1 MPEPVKPRA
10 PDLADPPAAE
20 LAGGS
25 ADLAG
30 SPAELDGAAPEGRPE
45 EGRPEEGRPEEGRP
59 EEERPVSDAR
69 SPVDLARVAWL
80 LTVATLLTGTVIL
93 AIRGDVG
100 YAIVAA
106 AVAASAAIN
115 LF

>member
-10 PDLADPPAAE
+10 ADLADPPEAD
-20 LAGGS
+20 LAGGP

-45 EGRPEEGRPEEGRP
+45 EEGSEERPEEERP
-59 EEERPVSDAR
+59 EEERPVSEAR
-69 SPVDLARVAWL
+69 SPVDLARLAWL
-80 LTVATLLTGTVIL
+80 LTVATLLAGTVIL

-106 AVAASAAIN
+106 VVAASAAIN